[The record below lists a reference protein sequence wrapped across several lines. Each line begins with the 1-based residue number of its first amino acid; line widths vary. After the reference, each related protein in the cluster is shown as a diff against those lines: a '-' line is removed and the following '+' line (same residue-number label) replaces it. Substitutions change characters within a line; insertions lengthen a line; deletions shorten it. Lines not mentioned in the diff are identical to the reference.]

1 VWRLSEPVKPTA
13 YGKAVTEEIIET
25 ISTYDLTIISGLAY
39 GIDITAHK
47 YCVQL
52 NVPTIGVLGSG
63 LGNIYPEYHQ
73 ATAHK
78 MMERG
83 GLITEFSFETGPD
96 AVNFPMRNRIVAG
109 LCDVLVVIESGAKGG
124 SMITAAL
131 ANDYNKDVGAVPGRK
146 MDKASA
152 GCNFLIK
159 NQQAHLLE
167 TGEDLIHLMGWN
179 KKTQHQSF
187 QTDLF
192 VEMSDREQKIY
203 RLIVETGEKDIDTLA
218 YESKS
223 TPGELASIFLHSNSK
238 ELSGPCR
245 GKNLL
250 LSVKT
255 CMTIFSIVVFLAA
268 TACHTSKSASGT
280 PPTPPGPPA
289 THAKNVIFLIGDGMG
304 LPQITGTMYME
315 NNKSSFEK
323 FINIGF
329 HKSHSSDNLITD
341 SAAGATAFA
350 SGVKTYNGAIGVDAK
365 KQPGAYPARNGGT
378 KREWL
383 PECW

>member
-1 VWRLSEPVKPTA
+1 MKTHQSRLEEIAFTMIPLVGPVIARQLIATCGSIEAVFSESKRHLKNISGIGEEIASRVTHPSSAFAAAEEEMLKMEKAGIDYCFFMDHDYPSRLKQVNDAPLILYTKGNINLNPERCVAIIGTRKPTA
-13 YGKAVTEEIIET
+13 FGKAVTEEIIET
-25 ISTYDLTIISGLAY
+25 IASYDLTIISGLAY

-73 ATAHK
+73 TTANK

-109 LCDVLVVIESGAKGG
+109 LCDVLVVVESGAKGG

-146 MDKASA
+146 IDKASA
-152 GCNFLIK
+152 GCNLLIK
-159 NQQAHLLE
+159 NQQAHLVE
-167 TGEDLIHLMGWN
+167 TGEDLINLMGWN
-179 KKTQHQSF
+179 KKTHQQSF

-218 YESKS
+218 HESKS
-223 TPGELASIFLHSNSK
+223 TPGELASI
-238 ELSGPCR
+238 
-245 GKNLL
+245 LL
-250 LSVKT
+250 TLEFK
-255 CMTIFSIVVFLAA
+255 
-268 TACHTSKSASGT
+268 
-280 PPTPPGPPA
+280 
-289 THAKNVIFLIGDGMG
+289 
-304 LPQITGTMYME
+304 
-315 NNKSSFEK
+315 
-323 FINIGF
+323 
-329 HKSHSSDNLITD
+329 
-341 SAAGATAFA
+341 
-350 SGVKTYNGAIGVDAK
+350 GAIRSLPGK
-365 KQPGAYPARNGGT
+365 KFAAVS
-378 KREWL
+378 
-383 PECW
+383 